1 MQYWDVY
8 IFPGDLDVQRIDPLG
23 RGKDIQGFNKYT
35 FPASKFS
42 AGVDPSFYRVINS
55 QLVVLSNGEV
65 TTTNHAKTEALDKKK
80 NETDK
85 LIREKQRTLYTYKDH
100 VYYPDE
106 RLMNAIATAHPFR
119 PDDHTLDVKTAEKLP
134 DGANNVWVTLNKAEL
149 AELSMGFLQRQAD
162 IWEYGSRTLKGKLN
176 DIFTDT
182 KKTVKDIRNFDI
194 KTGWP
199 V

>member
-1 MQYWDVY
+1 MEFSVGYDSSLYKVVDGKL
-8 IFPGDLDVQRIDPLG
+8 IIREESEVMTDPAT
-23 RGKDIQGFNKYT
+23 KK
-35 FPASKFS
+35 
-42 AGVDPSFYRVINS
+42 V
-55 QLVVLSNGEV
+55 E
-65 TTTNHAKTEALDKKK
+65 LDKKK
-80 NETDK
+80 NEIDK

-134 DGANNVWVTLNKAEL
+134 DGANNVWETLNKAEL

-162 IWEYGSRTLKGKLN
+162 IWEYGSRVLKGKLN

-182 KKTVKDIRNFDI
+182 EKTVKDIQGFDI
-194 KTGWP
+194 ESGWP